1 MKINWKIR
9 LKNKAFWIMIC
20 PMIVAFIYQVLAAFN
35 VVPKI
40 SENLIVELIMM
51 LINLVAAMG
60 IIVDP
65 TTKGLSDSNR
75 ALGYEELG

>member
-1 MKINWKIR
+1 
-9 LKNKAFWIMIC
+9 
-20 PMIVAFIYQVLAAFN
+20 MIVAFIYQVLAAFN